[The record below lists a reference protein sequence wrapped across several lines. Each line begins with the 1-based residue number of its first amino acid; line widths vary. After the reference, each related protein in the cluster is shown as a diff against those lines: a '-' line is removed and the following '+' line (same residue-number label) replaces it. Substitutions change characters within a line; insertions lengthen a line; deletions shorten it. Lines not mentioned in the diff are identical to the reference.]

1 MSNIKLIDTKIDKE
15 GNNSMEIA
23 NEDLRE
29 KIKNITFDLI
39 GKGAGL

>member
-29 KIKNITFDLI
+29 KIKEITFALI
-39 GKGAGL
+39 GMGEGL